1 MYMYIH
7 VGRHVVLRHYIYI
20 ALHTYTYI
28 IMIDMYVLSL
38 RCRPSHH
45 HNGSMATGEPG
56 HTHV

>member
-28 IMIDMYVLSL
+28 IICMYCLKA
-38 RCRPSHH
+38 CRPSHH

-56 HTHV
+56 HNHV

>member
-1 MYMYIH
+1 MYIH
-7 VGRHVVLRHYIYI
+7 VGRHVALRHYIYI

-45 HNGSMATGEPG
+45 HNGSMATGEPR